1 MNTLTPKEVKAI
13 QMSLSGTIQDLK
25 DGLSNQNFPFTPD
38 ARKDMKELVSVLE
51 SAHAKIA
58 LTSGHLVQLDPYVEG
73 DEKDFLTKQ
82 S

>member
-1 MNTLTPKEVKAI
+1 MNTLTPDEVKVI
-13 QMSLSGTIQDLK
+13 QMSLSGTIMDLK
-25 DGLSNQNFPFTPD
+25 ETQKDQRFPFTPE
-38 ARKDMKELVSVLE
+38 ARRDMKDILRHME
-51 SAHAKIA
+51 SALSKIA